1 MALSWITPKT
11 NWTKTDKFTITDYNR
26 IRNNLLYINDVLNER
41 CPDKAQT
48 LDLGDPVVYSHN
60 YYPRQFNAFED
71 ALESFTRVGGN
82 VNIGSKKTFKGNDP
96 FIDSQ
101 ELNRIEG
108 CCLRWYNYDP
118 IIHVSSISI
127 SPKSATLQTGQTKS
141 FAVTCLPANGEEVND
156 WVVSSSNTSVL
167 RATKSGMNVIGTAV
181 GEGTATI
188 NVSAY
193 KSSDSALINVE
204 SVKVTQIILDKDY
217 LDVESGVEFKISYQ
231 LLPSNA
237 INKDK
242 LKVTTTSSK
251 ITIKLITES
260 YITAVSNGNGS
271 ADDGY
276 IVFEVGE
283 VSAKAYITAKVVKP
297 SKIWVGLYSDRR
309 THETHVITEINLT
322 YANSRVKEWFPQIT
336 YSAYHDGKTSGEY
349 INHWY
354 TITSSD
360 TSVYEGT
367 PRGDSGWWEK
377 VKKRGTCTLT
387 FTLREDTSVSC
398 TVTVNIT

>member
-1 MALSWITPKT
+1 MARSWITPKT
-11 NWTKTDKFTITDYNR
+11 NWTKSDKFTITDYNR
-26 IRNNLLYINDVLNER
+26 IRNNLLYINDVLNEKF
-41 CPDKAQT
+41 PDKAQT
-48 LDLGDPVVYSHN
+48 LDLGDPVVYSSN

-82 VNIGSKKTFKGNDP
+82 INIGSKKTFKGNDP

-118 IIHVSSISI
+118 IVHVSSISI
-127 SPKSATLQTGQTKS
+127 SPKSQTIKVGETGT
-141 FAVTCLPANGEEVND
+141 FDVTCLPANAEEVNS
-156 WVVSSSNTSVL
+156 WIASSSNTSVVTV
-167 RATKSGMNVIGTAV
+167 AKNGANVIATGV
-181 GEGTATI
+181 SEGTATI

-204 SVKVTQIILDKDY
+204 SIKVTQIILDKDY

-251 ITIKLITES
+251 ITIKSITDS
-260 YITAVSNGNGS
+260 YITAVSYGNGS
-271 ADDGY
+271 EDDGY
-276 IVFEVGE
+276 IVFGVGE
-283 VSAKAYITAKVVKP
+283 VSAKAYITAKAVKP
-297 SKIWVGLYSDRR
+297 SKIWVGLQSDRS
-309 THETHVITEINLT
+309 THETHVITELNIVYKNYVT
-322 YANSRVKEWFPQIT
+322 KKWRHNGT
-336 YSAYHDGKTSGEY
+336 YSVYCDSKGDADP
-349 INHWY
+349 NDFY

-360 TSVYEGT
+360 PSVYEVRSLAWT
-367 PRGDSGWWEK
+367 WWEK
-377 VKKRGTCTLT
+377 VNKRGTCILT
-387 FTLREDTSVSC
+387 FTLKADTSVSC

>member
-1 MALSWITPKT
+1 MARSWITPKT
-11 NWTKTDKFTITDYNR
+11 NWTKSDKFTITDYNR

-48 LDLGDPVVYSHN
+48 LDLGDPVVYSSN

-71 ALESFTRVGGN
+71 ALESFTRAGGN

-101 ELNRIEG
+101 ELNRIER
-108 CCLRWYNYDP
+108 CCLKWYNYDP

-237 INKDK
+237 INKNK

-251 ITIKLITES
+251 ITIKSITDS
-260 YITAVSNGNGS
+260 YITAVSYGNGS

-283 VSAKAYITAKVVKP
+283 VSSKAYITAKVVMA
-297 SKIWVGLYSDRR
+297 SKIWIGLLSDKS
-309 THETHVITEINLT
+309 THETHVITEINRA
-322 YANSRVKEWFPQIT
+322 YAHSRAKEWLSESH
-336 YSAYHDGKTSGEY
+336 YSVFHDGGISSEY
-349 INHWY
+349 INHWF
-354 TITSSD
+354 TVTSSD
-360 TSVYEGT
+360 PSVYECTGGSYT
-367 PRGDSGWWEK
+367 WWGK

-387 FTLREDTSVSC
+387 FTLKQDTSVSC